1 MDRRLQ
7 LSEGALRDQMA
18 VGEDADAVGQ
28 AFGDFKN
35 MGSEDDG
42 CAALRA
48 GLENILHLTAMA
60 ASRPAL
66 MQLNAS
72 QKAEPTQHCSGNG

>member
-28 AFGDFKN
+28 AFGDFN
-35 MGSEDDG
+35 H
-42 CAALRA
+42 APPRVRALR
-48 GLENILHLTAMA
+48 I
-60 ASRPAL
+60 SFI
-66 MQLNAS
+66 
-72 QKAEPTQHCSGNG
+72 